1 MIVEIAGYIT
11 NGANVKHLDKVV
23 IIVERLDILLGCV
36 EQTKQLRNDGVAG
49 RLQQPQATAG
59 LCL

>member
-11 NGANVKHLDKVV
+11 NGANEKHLDKLV
-23 IIVERLDILLGCV
+23 IIVERSDTLLGCV
-36 EQTKQLRNDGVAG
+36 EQTKRLRNDGVAG
-49 RLQQPQATAG
+49 RSQQPQATVG